1 MIKVDY
7 PNIFQ
12 NGKKVE
18 VEGNHLCE
26 WKEYTF
32 AQLIKIGEK
41 ANKIAEDA
49 KEEYDKS
56 VKNLQRIDYEEFAA
70 KCAYSYAK
78 ANMIDFT
85 RFANV
90 DADQMCRFKDMSLDK
105 RIKLKKEKIKA
116 QTLHTNYT
124 KPYYMRAR
132 YEADR
137 IRNTI
142 NWVWKLC
149 EIHDAPK
156 DSNSRWDEWR
166 SNMEKTIIVNL
177 FFYEHL
183 SRFDSTPHNASYTA
197 KINKYNVEEIF

>member
-12 NGKKVE
+12 NGKKVK

-26 WKEYTF
+26 WKEYTL

-49 KEEYDKS
+49 KYEYDKS
-56 VKNLQRIDYEEFAA
+56 VKNLQRIDFEEFAA
-70 KCAYSYAK
+70 KCAFSYAK
-78 ANMIDFT
+78 ANTIDFT
-85 RFANV
+85 RFAGV
-90 DADQMCRFKDMSLDK
+90 DADQMYRFKDMAIDK

-132 YEADR
+132 CEADR

-142 NWVWKLC
+142 KWIWKLC
-149 EIHDAPK
+149 EIHDSPK
-156 DSNSRWDEWR
+156 GSNIRWDEWR
-166 SNMEKTIIVNL
+166 SNMEKTITVDL
-177 FFYEHL
+177 FFYSH
-183 SRFDSTPHNASYTA
+183 FDITPHNAAYTA

>member
-12 NGKKVE
+12 NGKKVKEE
-18 VEGNHLCE
+18 VPHLCE

-32 AQLIKIGEK
+32 AQFIKIGEK

-49 KEEYDKS
+49 KYEYDKS
-56 VKNLQRIDYEEFAA
+56 VKNLQRIDFEEFAA

-78 ANMIDFT
+78 ANTIDFT
-85 RFANV
+85 HFADV
-90 DADQMCRFKDMSLDK
+90 DTDQMYRFKDMAIDK

-132 YEADR
+132 CEADR

-142 NWVWKLC
+142 EWIWKLC
-149 EIHDAPK
+149 KIHDAPDNPK
-156 DSNSRWDEWR
+156 DWWDWKE
-166 SNMEKTIIVNL
+166 NMEKTITIRL
-177 FFYEHL
+177 FFYNHL
-183 SRFDSTPHNASYTA
+183 DSTPHNAAYTA